1 MKNFPLKVAAIYL
14 VFALLWINISDALL
28 EQYFSPKAINEI
40 QSIKGSAFVVFTA
53 IVLFFVLAHYN
64 KVIKQKQSDYLK
76 LFSENPNPMWVYDV
90 ETHFFLL
97 ANNMAI
103 EKYGYTLEQFKKMK
117 ITDLTPDRQPSQEVL
132 HFLKN
137 AAFKKQS
144 DSGIWVHQSSNK
156 ENFYMHVYS
165 HATIFEDKQARIVVG
180 IDVTSKIEMER
191 NMEASEKK
199 LNALINN
206 SDDIIWLIDKQGNI
220 ITANGAFK
228 TKIKQLVGLDLQ
240 EPFTIN
246 VHELPASGFTK
257 NWLSYYNR
265 SLQGEHL
272 SVEEEINNRATNQK
286 EYFEIIVTP
295 IVLDDG
301 ELLGVGCFARDITVR
316 KENENMIKQQ
326 VTTLKEIAWMQ
337 SHEVRKP
344 LANIM
349 GLADLLKKQT
359 QETTPD
365 NQLFV
370 YMEESC
376 NELDSIVKKV
386 VKYTSTI
393 DSKKAC
399 N

>member
-1 MKNFPLKVAAIYL
+1 MKSFPLKVAAIYL
-14 VFALLWINISDALL
+14 AIALLWINISDALL
-28 EQYFSPKAINEI
+28 EKYFSSKLINQI

-53 IVLFFVLAHYN
+53 VVLFFVLAHYN
-64 KVIKQKQSDYLK
+64 TVIKQKQSDYLK

-90 ETHFFLL
+90 ETHGFLL

-103 EKYGYTLEQFKKMK
+103 EKYGYSLEQFKKMK
-117 ITDLTPDRQPSQEVL
+117 IGDLAPDKEPSEEVL
-132 HFLKN
+132 SFLKT
-137 AAFKKQS
+137 AALKKQS
-144 DSGIWVHQSSNK
+144 DSGIWVHQSKNK
-156 ENFYMHVYS
+156 ETFYMHVYS
-165 HATIFEDKQARIVVG
+165 HSTVFEDRQARIVVG
-180 IDVTSKIEMER
+180 IDVTEKMEMER
-191 NMEASEKK
+191 DLEASEKK
-199 LNALINN
+199 LNALINS
-206 SDDIIWLIDKQGNI
+206 SDDIIWLIDKTGNI

-228 TKIKQLVGLDLQ
+228 TKIKQLIGFDLY

-246 VHELPASGFTK
+246 VHQLPASGFTR

-272 SVEEEINNRATNQK
+272 RVEEEFSNRTTSQK

-301 ELLGVGCFARDITVR
+301 ELLGVGCFARNISVR

-337 SHEVRKP
+337 SHELRKP

-349 GLADLLKKQT
+349 GLADLLKKQP
-359 QETTPD
+359 QETPPD

-386 VKYTSTI
+386 VQYSSTI
-393 DSKKAC
+393 DSTQPS